1 MKRWTKAIKRT
12 STSNNSNAT
21 RPDTE
26 SGHEAKILTGPRLGA
41 RTVSKKQQKSL
52 RKQSK
57 DLNISIVSMADDE
70 VQIPNIYSWTKSYIP
85 NSKYKTV

>member
-1 MKRWTKAIKRT
+1 MKRWTKAIKRS
-12 STSNNSNAT
+12 STSNNSNPGT
-21 RPDTE
+21 GP
-26 SGHEAKILTGPRLGA
+26 GHEAKALTGPRLGPP
-41 RTVSKKQQKSL
+41 TVSKKQQKSL